1 MDVSLVTTETLP
13 SAGVGQLHGKQM
25 VGVGYAAN
33 GVQPTEREDHDRF
46 AGGVA

>member
-1 MDVSLVTTETLP
+1 
-13 SAGVGQLHGKQM
+13 M